1 MFILLSLLVV
11 SLLVTL
17 VGLFL
22 SPPSSREDLSQQEEL
37 YTNPWRAERRIRG
50 RSYVVRRD
58 MLRGSTTTMPVR
70 ARGYIPNQERRVRGN
85 VFSLANAA
93 DFLSL
98 RTDQQAQWLGVLLLL
113 LSLFVVLCSARAR
126 ALGPSL
132 VSSDPAALSSFSAPI
147 SAPAETNT
155 SSSPA
160 ALGTSGA
167 SKALLRI
174 SQLDPGQ
181 YASQQ
186 DYNTWAYSTC
196 SAAAM
201 TEVINAYGHHYRIAD
216 ILKVEAGLGEI
227 TPDLGLLEP
236 RGIDRTVAKFGFKT
250 MWFNNPSLDQV
261 IALANQGR
269 PVIVSFPPS
278 RWPGGHLL
286 VVRGGDKSNV
296 FLADSSRLNMQTM
309 SRSTFMGYWDDFAV
323 AVLPQ

>member
-17 VGLFL
+17 AGLFL
-22 SPPSSREDLSQQEEL
+22 SPPSSREDLSQQEEP
-37 YTNPWRAERRIRG
+37 YMNRWGAERRIRG

-58 MLRGSTTTMPVR
+58 MLRGNATTMPVR
-70 ARGYIPNQERRVRGN
+70 ARGYIPERERRVRGN
-85 VFSLANAA
+85 VFSLENAA

-98 RTDQQAQWLGVLLLL
+98 RTDQQAQWLGVFLLL
-113 LSLFVVLCSARAR
+113 LSLFVILYSVRAHVLS
-126 ALGPSL
+126 PSL
-132 VSSDPAALSSFSAPI
+132 VSSEPATLSSFSAPV
-147 SAPAETNT
+147 SAPAAANT
-155 SSSPA
+155 SL
-160 ALGTSGA
+160 LGTSGA

-174 SQLDPGQ
+174 NQLDPSQ

-196 SAAAM
+196 SAASM

-216 ILKVEAGLGEI
+216 ILKVEAGLSEI

-236 RGIDRTVAKFGFKT
+236 KGIDRTVAKFGFKT

-261 IALANQGR
+261 IAFASRGH

-286 VVRGGDKSNV
+286 VVRGGDNNTV
-296 FLADSSRLNMQTM
+296 LLADSSSLNMQAM
-309 SRSTFMGYWDDFAV
+309 SHSTFMKYWEGFAV

>member
-1 MFILLSLLVV
+1 MIILLSLLAIG
-11 SLLVTL
+11 LLVTIA
-17 VGLFL
+17 GLFL
-22 SPPSSREDLSQQEEL
+22 SPSSNSREDLPQQKGEP
-37 YTNPWRAERRIRG
+37 YTNRWEAERRIRE

-58 MLRGSTTTMPVR
+58 MLRGSATAVPVR
-70 ARGYIPNQERRVRGN
+70 ARGYVSRRERRTRESL
-85 VFSLANAA
+85 FSLAHAA

-113 LSLFVVLCSARAR
+113 LALFVILCSARSHAP
-126 ALGPSL
+126 GPGL
-132 VSSDPAALSSFSAPI
+132 VSSDSSSSFSAPI
-147 SAPAETNT
+147 SAPPTTNT
-155 SSSPA
+155 SSSTI
-160 ALGTSGA
+160 LGASGA
-167 SKALLRI
+167 SKALVRI
-174 SQLDPGQ
+174 NQLDPSQ

-236 RGIDRTVAKFGFKT
+236 KGIDRTVAKFGFKT
-250 MWFNNPSLDQV
+250 MWFNHPSLAQV
-261 IALANQGR
+261 ITFANQGH
-269 PVIVSFPPS
+269 PVIVSFPPD

-286 VVRGGDKSNV
+286 VVRGGDQNNV
-296 FLADSSRLNMQTM
+296 YLADSSRLNMQTM
-309 SRSTFMGYWDDFAV
+309 SHSTFMGYWEGFAV

>member
-1 MFILLSLLVV
+1 MFILFSLLVI

-17 VGLFL
+17 AGLFL
-22 SPPSSREDLSQQEEL
+22 SPSSRREEDLPQQQEEP
-37 YTNPWRAERRIRG
+37 YTNRWGAERRIRG
-50 RSYVVRRD
+50 RSYIVRRD
-58 MLRGSTTTMPVR
+58 MLRGSATTMPVR
-70 ARGYIPNQERRVRGN
+70 ARGYIPEQERRTRGN

-98 RTDQQAQWLGVLLLL
+98 RTDQQAQWLGILLLL
-113 LSLFVVLCSARAR
+113 LVLFGVLFSVRAR
-126 ALGPSL
+126 MLGSNL
-132 VSSDPAALSSFSAPI
+132 VWSYAQAGISVPI
-147 SAPAETNT
+147 SAPAATNT

-160 ALGTSGA
+160 ALGMSGA

-174 SQLDPGQ
+174 NQLDPGQ

-216 ILKVEAGLGEI
+216 ILKVEASLGEI

-236 RGIDRTVAKFGFKT
+236 KGIDRTAARFGFKT

-261 IALANQGR
+261 IALANQGH
-269 PVIVSFPPS
+269 PVIVGFPPS

-296 FLADSSRLNMQTM
+296 FLADSSSLNMQAM
-309 SRSTFMGYWDDFAV
+309 SRSTFMGYWEGFAV